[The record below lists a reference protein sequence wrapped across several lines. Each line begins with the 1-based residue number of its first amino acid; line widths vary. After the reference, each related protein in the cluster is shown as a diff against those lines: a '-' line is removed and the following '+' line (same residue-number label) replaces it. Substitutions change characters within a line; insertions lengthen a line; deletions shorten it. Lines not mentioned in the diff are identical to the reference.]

1 MKIISFFLFLTLP
14 FSAYATL
21 SLVSH
26 DGTQAF
32 NLPLKQSDIGKSIG
46 QLTVEML
53 DLYQIDYQGSELGL
67 NSVLNS
73 PLGTD
78 AFVIISQNEMKS
90 YGWCYSYNGIVPEV
104 YPNEIEIKSIQD
116 RIEWFWGYAHYLNG
130 KWISQ
135 CSVQ

>member
-1 MKIISFFLFLTLP
+1 MKIISLILFLTL
-14 FSAYATL
+14 SLNSYATL

-78 AFVIISQNEMKS
+78 AFIIISQNEMKS

-135 CSVQ
+135 CSFN